1 MKTYKEE
8 QGILSVEA
16 SIVLVLL
23 LFFTLF
29 IYNFGYIFRAQNYMA
44 HGTLET
50 AKSLSYKS
58 YQYKV
63 EESEYVL
70 EVAKSVI
77 SFFGYESDEGIIKQQ
92 WKASNYESAVATF
105 FKSCYTTD
113 DILEEYHIKNVTFAG
128 TTVKDGKLTV
138 LCTYQ
143 VDLPFKVFGLDYIE
157 LHQEAKMG
165 LWS

>member
-1 MKTYKEE
+1 MKDYKEE
-8 QGILSVEA
+8 LGILSVEA
-16 SIVLVLL
+16 TIVLTLF

-29 IYNFGYIFRAQNYMA
+29 IYNFGYVFRAQNYIA

-70 EVAKSVI
+70 EVAKSMI
-77 SFFGYESDEGIIKQQ
+77 SFLGFQSDEGLIKQQ
-92 WKASNYESAVATF
+92 WRGKQYVEAA
-105 FKSCYTTD
+105 KSYFNICFTTNEV
-113 DILEEYHIKNVTFAG
+113 LEEYHVTSVDFTG
-128 TTVKDGKLTV
+128 TKVSGNNLIV
-138 LCTYQ
+138 ICTYK
-143 VDLPFKVFGLDYIE
+143 VELPFPVFGKDSIE

-165 LWS
+165 LWN